1 MHDTTTTP
9 NRHSN
14 PESVFAQSY
23 RAQEMSEMRQWAENL
38 KLNKPIPRD
47 LLPLLAKDGAKQ
59 LEIVMKHM
67 HIGEEGKRE

>member
-1 MHDTTTTP
+1 MHETTTIP
-9 NRHSN
+9 KRHSN
-14 PESVFAQSY
+14 PELVFAQSY
-23 RAQEMSEMRQWAENL
+23 RAQETSEMRQWAENL

-67 HIGEEGKRE
+67 HIGKEEKQE